1 MLEIIK
7 NLKPAQRLQAF
18 LFVTIVTSL
27 TSLLTV
33 YLKTD
38 DCKGI
43 GDQYQ
48 QLVGN
53 YTELMRINNQIIQL
67 NNSKDRDLLVL
78 GTIMQSLD
86 STKPVSKTTSKTT
99 ESVAETHSDAL
110 ATIIRVDPDSDEP
123 LPRIVASRLPE
134 QKTITKTVEKT
145 TLVKEIPTEKKQL
158 IDSAMSILKK
168 YQKKN

>member
-1 MLEIIK
+1 MLEVIK
-7 NLKPAQRLQAF
+7 NLKPGQRLQAF

-67 NNSKDRDLLVL
+67 NNSKDRDLLAL

-86 STKPVSKTTSKTT
+86 TTKPFTKTTSKTT
-99 ESVAETHSDAL
+99 ESVAESHIDAL
-110 ATIIRVDPDSDEP
+110 SMVVRDDPDNGEP
-123 LPRIVASRLPE
+123 LPRIAASRPE
-134 QKTITKTVEKT
+134 QQTITKTVEKT
-145 TLVKEIPTEKKQL
+145 TVVKEIPTEKKQL
-158 IDSAMSILKK
+158 IDSAMNILKK

>member
-1 MLEIIK
+1 MLEVIK
-7 NLKPAQRLQAF
+7 NLKPGQRLQAF

-67 NNSKDRDLLVL
+67 NNSKDRDLLAL

-86 STKPVSKTTSKTT
+86 TTKSVTKTTSKTT
-99 ESVAETHSDAL
+99 QSVAESHSDAL
-110 ATIIRVDPDSDEP
+110 SMIVRDDPDNGEP
-123 LPRIVASRLPE
+123 LPRIAASRLPE
-134 QKTITKTVEKT
+134 QQTITKTVEKT
-145 TLVKEIPTEKKQL
+145 TVVKEIPTEKKQL
-158 IDSAMSILKK
+158 IDSAMTILKK